1 MSKRHILQYHKV
13 LISQIKTN
21 IEEQNKAETN
31 FQQEKQLFNN

>member
-1 MSKRHILQYHKV
+1 MSKRLILQYHKV